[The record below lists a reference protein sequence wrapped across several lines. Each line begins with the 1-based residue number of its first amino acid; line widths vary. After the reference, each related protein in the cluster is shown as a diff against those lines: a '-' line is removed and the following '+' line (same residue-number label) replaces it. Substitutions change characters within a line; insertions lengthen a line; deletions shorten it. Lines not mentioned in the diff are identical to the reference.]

1 MKRLLL
7 LSLILVFGVISCAA
21 TRDLPDGH
29 TYDAGYQ
36 QAYTHE
42 YIINGERHTSTTVMH
57 MHTDNNNCKT
67 VVNGDNTYT
76 VCE

>member
-7 LSLILVFGVISCAA
+7 LILILSFGVISCTA
-21 TRDLPDGH
+21 TRDLSGGP

-36 QAYTHE
+36 RAYTHE
-42 YIINGERHTSTTVMH
+42 YKINGEYYRSTTVMH
-57 MHTDNNNCKT
+57 RHTDNNNCKT
-67 VVNGDNTYT
+67 VVYGNDTHT